1 VKVISDHII
10 KTKEMEK
17 YEEETGRKAI
27 WRDEI
32 TKGFKKWQKGE
43 KDYNISKDRISL
55 YVPEGIKDEW
65 LRFADSNNYSTLSKL
80 IRDSLKFFMKYYSQ
94 FSKSNKDINI
104 DFLSQLSH
112 DLKDPLTSLKAYL
125 QLIINDY
132 GDSFEENILNILT
145 NAFNQCLTLE
155 NTITEKLDMFNPKE
169 ITSIIENKN
178 ECDIFIVED
187 DFEILNF
194 LKTYFSSKGYS
205 CITAITGIEALEK
218 LAKNRPK
225 AVLLDIILADMSGYE
240 ILKAI
245 RLDDSTKNVPV
256 FFLTAIPREEALKK
270 VEELGANGLIS
281 KPFDL
286 NDFQIMYDYL
296 NNK

>member
-1 VKVISDHII
+1 MFIISDHLK

-27 WRDEI
+27 WRNEI
-32 TKGFKKWQKGE
+32 TKSFKKWQKGE

-65 LRFADSNNYSTLSKL
+65 IRFADNNNYPTLSKL

-94 FSKSNKDINI
+94 LSKSSKNVDI

-112 DLKDPLTSLKAYL
+112 DLKDPLTSLKAYI

-145 NAFNQCLTLE
+145 NAFDQCLTLE
-155 NTITEKLDMFNPKE
+155 NTITEKLDLLDFNKSDL
-169 ITSIIENKN
+169 ILENKK

-205 CITAITGIEALEK
+205 CITAISGNEAFEK
-218 LAKNRPK
+218 LTKNSPK
-225 AVLLDIILADMSGYE
+225 IVLLDIILADMSGYE

-245 RLDDSTKNVPV
+245 RLDDSTKKVPV

-270 VEELGANGLIS
+270 VEELGVNGLIS

-296 NNK
+296 NNN